1 MQKYDTVG
9 TMQKYD
15 TVGTMQK
22 YDTVGTI
29 EKSNRKILEEETK
42 SISHIYT

>member
-1 MQKYDTVG
+1 
-9 TMQKYD
+9 MQKYD

-29 EKSNRKILEEETK
+29 EKSNRKILEEEKK
-42 SISHIYT
+42 SI

>member
-1 MQKYDTVG
+1 
-9 TMQKYD
+9 MQKYD

-42 SISHIYT
+42 SI